1 MKKRMLMVF
10 ASLLFA
16 ILPVA
21 VFAATGVKDVAKANP
36 GKSIAVVSL
45 SANNYG
51 KQLQG
56 WNDANTSDLMASK
69 LNLMLAMIENNLSGD
84 WKVVKA
90 ETFVKK
96 DKFQALA
103 GDMRD
108 VGVPDFDGSK
118 LPLFGTDRKQ
128 MVKARIDPEL
138 AKKIAAV
145 TGTDF
150 IVIIYSEWA
159 VAEGSM
165 IPTNKALTKN
175 VMSIYD
181 KDGKQVF
188 TDRIDRIG
196 KKTLGALGIIVVDED
211 TIDQWVDAYLAGVTL
226 LLNQ

>member
-16 ILPVA
+16 VLPAV

-56 WNDANTSDLMASK
+56 WNDANTTDLMASK
-69 LNLMLAMIENNLSGD
+69 LNLMLSMIENNLSGD

-150 IVIIYSEWA
+150 IIIIYSEWA

>member
-1 MKKRMLMVF
+1 MKKRMLTVF
-10 ASLLFA
+10 ASLVFA
-16 ILPVA
+16 VLPAV
-21 VFAATGVKDVAKANP
+21 VFAAAGVKDVAKENP
-36 GKSIAVVSL
+36 GKTIAVVSL

-69 LNLMLAMIENNLSGD
+69 LNLMLAMIENNLSGN

-90 ETFVKK
+90 ETFVKN

-103 GDMRD
+103 GDMRE
-108 VGVPDFDGSK
+108 VGVPTFDESK

-128 MVKARIDPEL
+128 MVKARVDPEL
-138 AKKIAAV
+138 AKKIAAA
-145 TGTDF
+145 TGSDF

-159 VAEGSM
+159 IATGSV
-165 IPTNKALTKN
+165 IPTSKALTKN

-188 TDRIDRIG
+188 NDRCDKIG
-196 KKTLGALGIIVVDED
+196 TKSLGAMNHVKVNGE
-211 TIDQWVDAYLAGVTL
+211 TIDQWVDAYLAGVTV